1 MPEKGNIMATT
12 KETMKVIAGGLDKK
26 EEPEVVME
34 GKVIAVEVPDE
45 LAEAF
50 EKLIGGMIAKCEN
63 EDNLHPED
71 DQNDNADTEDE
82 DREPTEV
89 QELVMDI
96 AFMLGSRAS
105 DHLMMIKEKNDLST
119 EAMLAITRCL
129 LAADSE
135 YLVTILETIFLSD
148 RMYDAA
154 HELHLLERCKEYEA
168 DAAFFFEDAFWDT
181 DAMDWYSIENLL
193 RDKAKEQNS
202 KLN

>member
-1 MPEKGNIMATT
+1 MATT
-12 KETMKVIAGGLDKK
+12 KESMKVIAGGLDKK
-26 EEPEVVME
+26 EEPEVVMG

-50 EKLIGGMIAKCEN
+50 ERLIGGMITKCEDK
-63 EDNLHPED
+63 DNLHTED

-82 DREPTEV
+82 EVEPTEV
-89 QELVMDI
+89 QELVMDM

-129 LAADSE
+129 LAADSD
-135 YLVTILETIFLSD
+135 YLVMILETIFLSD

-193 RDKAKEQNS
+193 REKAKEHNS

>member
-1 MPEKGNIMATT
+1 MATT
-12 KETMKVIAGGLDKK
+12 KESMKVIAGGLDKK

-50 EKLIGGMIAKCEN
+50 DRLIGGMITRCEDKDTLSL
-63 EDNLHPED
+63 EDN
-71 DQNDNADTEDE
+71 QNNGSDTEDE
-82 DREPTEV
+82 DSEPTEV
-89 QELVMDI
+89 QELVMDM

-119 EAMLAITRCL
+119 EAVLVITRCL
-129 LAADSE
+129 LAADSD
-135 YLVTILETIFLSD
+135 YLVTILETIFLSN

-154 HELHLLERCKEYEA
+154 HELRLLERCKEYEA

-181 DAMDWYSIENLL
+181 DAMDWYSVENLL
-193 RDKAKEQNS
+193 REKAKEQNS

>member
-1 MPEKGNIMATT
+1 
-12 KETMKVIAGGLDKK
+12 MKRNWILILPLLALVLWAAVGQLSGCEPVKTPAPTAEVVQANTPNPT
-26 EEPEVVME
+26 EEPVLT
-34 GKVIAVEVPDE
+34 P
-45 LAEAF
+45 
-50 EKLIGGMIAKCEN
+50 
-63 EDNLHPED
+63 
-71 DQNDNADTEDE
+71 
-82 DREPTEV
+82 EPTEV

-129 LAADSE
+129 LAADSD
-135 YLVTILETIFLSD
+135 YLVTILETIFRSD

-193 RDKAKEQNS
+193 REKAKEQNS

>member
-1 MPEKGNIMATT
+1 MATT
-12 KETMKVIAGGLDKK
+12 KESMKVIAGGLDKK
-26 EEPEVVME
+26 EEPEIVME

-50 EKLIGGMIAKCEN
+50 ERLIGGMITRCEDK
-63 EDNLHPED
+63 DNLHPED
-71 DQNDNADTEDE
+71 DQNDNADMEDE

-89 QELVMDI
+89 QELVMDM

-105 DHLMMIKEKNDLST
+105 DHLMMIKEKNDLPT

-129 LAADSE
+129 LAADSD
-135 YLVTILETIFLSD
+135 YLVTILETIFLSN

>member
-1 MPEKGNIMATT
+1 MATT
-12 KETMKVIAGGLDKK
+12 NESMKVIAGGLGKK

-50 EKLIGGMIAKCEN
+50 EKLIGGMITKCEDK
-63 EDNLHPED
+63 DNLHPED
-71 DQNDNADTEDE
+71 DQNGNADTEDE

-129 LAADSE
+129 LAADSD

-154 HELHLLERCKEYEA
+154 HELHMLERCKEYEE

>member
-1 MPEKGNIMATT
+1 MATT
-12 KETMKVIAGGLDKK
+12 KESMKVIAGGLDKK

-50 EKLIGGMIAKCEN
+50 DRLIGGMITKCEDKDTLSL
-63 EDNLHPED
+63 EDN
-71 DQNDNADTEDE
+71 QNNGSDTEDE
-82 DREPTEV
+82 DSEPTEV
-89 QELVMDI
+89 QELVMDM

-119 EAMLAITRCL
+119 EAVLVITKCL
-129 LAADSE
+129 LAADSD

-154 HELHLLERCKEYEA
+154 HELRLLERCKEYEA

-181 DAMDWYSIENLL
+181 DAMDWYSVENLL
-193 RDKAKEQNS
+193 REKAKEQNS

>member
-1 MPEKGNIMATT
+1 MATT
-12 KETMKVIAGGLDKK
+12 KESMKVIAGGLDKK
-26 EEPEVVME
+26 EKPEVVME

-50 EKLIGGMIAKCEN
+50 EKLVGGMITKCE
-63 EDNLHPED
+63 DKGNLHSEN
-71 DQNDNADTEDE
+71 DQNDGGHAKDE
-82 DREPTEV
+82 DSEPTEV

-135 YLVTILETIFLSD
+135 YLVTILETIFLSNS
-148 RMYDAA
+148 MYDAA
-154 HELHLLERCKEYEA
+154 HELRLLERCKEYEA

-193 RDKAKEQNS
+193 REKAKDQNS
-202 KLN
+202 RLN

>member
-1 MPEKGNIMATT
+1 MATT
-12 KETMKVIAGGLDKK
+12 KESMKVIAGGLDKK
-26 EEPEVVME
+26 EEPEVVMG

-50 EKLIGGMIAKCEN
+50 ERLIGGMITKCE
-63 EDNLHPED
+63 DKATLPSKD
-71 DQNDNADTEDE
+71 DQNDGSYTEDG
-82 DREPTEV
+82 DGEPTEV
-89 QELVMDI
+89 QELVMDM

-129 LAADSE
+129 LAADSD

-193 RDKAKEQNS
+193 REKAKEQSS

>member
-1 MPEKGNIMATT
+1 MATT
-12 KETMKVIAGGLDKK
+12 KESMKVIAGGLDKK
-26 EEPEVVME
+26 EKPEVVME

-50 EKLIGGMIAKCEN
+50 EKLVGGMITKCE
-63 EDNLHPED
+63 DKGNLHSEH
-71 DQNDNADTEDE
+71 DQNDGGHAKDE
-82 DREPTEV
+82 DSEPTEV

-193 RDKAKEQNS
+193 REKAKDQNS
-202 KLN
+202 RLN

>member
-1 MPEKGNIMATT
+1 MATT
-12 KETMKVIAGGLDKK
+12 KESMKVIAGGLDKK
-26 EEPEVVME
+26 EKPEVVME

-50 EKLIGGMIAKCEN
+50 EKLVGGMITKCE
-63 EDNLHPED
+63 DKGNLHSEN
-71 DQNDNADTEDE
+71 DQNDGGHAKDE
-82 DREPTEV
+82 DSEPTEV

-193 RDKAKEQNS
+193 REKAKEQNS
-202 KLN
+202 RLN

>member
-1 MPEKGNIMATT
+1 MATT
-12 KETMKVIAGGLDKK
+12 KESMKVIAGGLDKK

-50 EKLIGGMIAKCEN
+50 ERLIGGMITRCE
-63 EDNLHPED
+63 DKDTLPPD
-71 DQNDNADTEDE
+71 DQNDGGDPEYE

-129 LAADSE
+129 LAADSD
-135 YLVTILETIFLSD
+135 YLVTIGYILE
-148 RMYDAA
+148 A
-154 HELHLLERCKEYEA
+154 E
-168 DAAFFFEDAFWDT
+168 
-181 DAMDWYSIENLL
+181 
-193 RDKAKEQNS
+193 
-202 KLN
+202 

>member
-1 MPEKGNIMATT
+1 MATT
-12 KETMKVIAGGLDKK
+12 KESMKVIAGGLDKK

-89 QELVMDI
+89 QELVMDM

-154 HELHLLERCKEYEA
+154 HELHLLERCKEYEE

>member
-1 MPEKGNIMATT
+1 MATT
-12 KETMKVIAGGLDKK
+12 KESMKDIAGGLDGAK
-26 EEPEVVME
+26 EPEVIVD

-50 EKLIGGMIAKCEN
+50 ERLIGGIIKS
-63 EDNLHPED
+63 EDKDTLSPED
-71 DQNDNADTEDE
+71 DQSDCGDTEDE
-82 DREPTEV
+82 DSEPTEV

-105 DHLMMIKEKNDLST
+105 DHLVMIKEKNDLST

-129 LAADSE
+129 IAADSD
-135 YLVTILETIFLSD
+135 YLVKILESIFLSN

-154 HELHLLERCKEYEA
+154 HELRLMELCKEHES
-168 DAAFFFEDAFWDT
+168 DAAFFFDDAFWDT
-181 DAMDWYSIENLL
+181 DAMDWYSVENLL
-193 RDKAKEQNS
+193 REKAKEQSS

>member
-1 MPEKGNIMATT
+1 MATT
-12 KETMKVIAGGLDKK
+12 KESMKVIAGGLDKK

-50 EKLIGGMIAKCEN
+50 ERLIGGMITKCE
-63 EDNLHPED
+63 DKDTLPLD
-71 DQNDNADTEDE
+71 DQNDGGDTEDE
-82 DREPTEV
+82 DSDPTEV

-129 LAADSE
+129 LAADSD

-154 HELHLLERCKEYEA
+154 HELHLLERCKEYEE

>member
-1 MPEKGNIMATT
+1 MATT
-12 KETMKVIAGGLDKK
+12 KESMKVIAGGLDKK

-34 GKVIAVEVPDE
+34 GKVIAVEVSDE

-50 EKLIGGMIAKCEN
+50 ERLIGGMITKCEDK
-63 EDNLHPED
+63 DNLHIED
-71 DQNDNADTEDE
+71 DQNDNANTEDE
-82 DREPTEV
+82 DSEPTEV

-105 DHLMMIKEKNDLST
+105 DHLIMIKEKNDLST

-129 LAADSE
+129 LAADSDF
-135 YLVTILETIFLSD
+135 LVTILETIFLSN

-154 HELHLLERCKEYEA
+154 HELRLLERCKEYEV
-168 DAAFFFEDAFWDT
+168 DAAFYFEDAFWDT

-193 RDKAKEQNS
+193 REKEQNS